1 MIGAILLMSTLATTP
16 NPPGWGPLAPDAAL
30 DAKVREVVEE
40 ALVKFKDRGIKPDS
54 LSVTF
59 VEIDRNATQQRTGG
73 YRADE
78 GFYPASVVKA
88 FYLAYA
94 HRQLEDRKIKMSP
107 ELQRALEDMIK
118 ESSNDATHHVMD
130 VVTGTT
136 AGPELSDSEMKR
148 WSEKR
153 HSVNRW
159 LQSLGYSGQNACQ
172 KTWCEGPYGRER
184 VFLGSNFEN
193 RNKLTAAGTARL
205 FTEIA
210 LGRMV
215 NAKRCEEMLSLLKRE
230 IPADSEKADAQ
241 SRGYTGKILPKGSA
255 LWSKAGW
262 TDTARH
268 DAAYVKLPDGK
279 ERVVVVYTF
288 RLATVADLIPFIAQR
303 LLGVSPE
310 WVADPRIES

>member
-1 MIGAILLMSTLATTP
+1 MLSGLLLLAMTTP
-16 NPPGWGPLAPDAAL
+16 LETGPIRNPLQADPTL

-54 LSVTF
+54 LSVSF
-59 VEIDRNATQQRTGG
+59 VEIDRASPTQRSGG

-78 GFYPASVVKA
+78 RFYPASVVKA

-94 HRQLEDRKIKMSP
+94 HRQLQDRKIKMSP
-107 ELQRALEDMIK
+107 EFQRALDDMIK
-118 ESSNDATHHVMD
+118 DSSNDATHHVMD

-136 AGPELSDSEMKR
+136 AGPELSEGEMKK

-153 HSVNRW
+153 QSVNRW
-159 LQSLGYSGQNACQ
+159 LQSLGYTGQNACQ

-184 VFLGSNFEN
+184 AFLGPNYEN
-193 RNKLTAAGTARL
+193 RNKLTTAGTARL

-210 LGRMV
+210 LGTMV
-215 NAKRCEEMLSLLKRE
+215 NPKRSEEMRTLLTRE
-230 IPADSEKADAQ
+230 IPADSDKADAQ
-241 SRGYTGKILPKGSA
+241 SRNYSGKILPKGSG

-268 DAAYVKLPDGK
+268 DAAYVKLPDGQ
-279 ERVVVVYTF
+279 ERVVVVYTYG
-288 RLATVADLIPFIAQR
+288 LATVADLIPFIAQK

-310 WVADPRIES
+310 WEADPQAEN